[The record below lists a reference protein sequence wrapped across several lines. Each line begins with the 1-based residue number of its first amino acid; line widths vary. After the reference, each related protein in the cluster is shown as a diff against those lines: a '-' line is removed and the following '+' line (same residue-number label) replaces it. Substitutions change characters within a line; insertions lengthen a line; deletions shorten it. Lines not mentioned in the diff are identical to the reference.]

1 MTILLLTA
9 TPLYSEGV
17 RLMGLND
24 ITKDFL
30 SSMERRYG
38 RTERVAKGFVLNFG
52 EQITCSI
59 RYSKVY
65 KKGASES
72 AFFAVEQDFVD
83 GKFKEG
89 TKSPLGIFGVFLWG
103 DKNHAL
109 VVPQTLFAENLKSA
123 PTNRIHIDKREEQ
136 FFLRVSG
143 HTPIDITDYL
153 NNFPP
158 SISEQADKPPLTVEP
173 VENQEQSI
181 REHLRIQYFLI
192 KFGRAAGYTVWVAPQ
207 DRNLEYE
214 GERFSDLALRNLPN
228 FGFDS
233 NTNTIIQNIDV
244 LWLEGN
250 IIHKA
255 FEIESTTSIYSGLLR
270 LSDLVLA
277 QPNTTIDLNVVAPLS
292 RRENVKR
299 NILRP
304 TFQSLRRKCS
314 YISFEEVTKKYQ
326 LAKEIIKLQAQ
337 LKLSLESEKF

>member
-1 MTILLLTA
+1 
-9 TPLYSEGV
+9 
-17 RLMGLND
+17 MGLND
-24 ITKDFL
+24 VTRNFL
-30 SSMERRYG
+30 STMERRYG
-38 RTERVAKGFVLNFG
+38 KSGRVAKGFALNFG

-65 KKGASES
+65 KKGSSES

-89 TKSPLGIFGVFLWG
+89 TKSPLGIFGIFLWG
-103 DKNHAL
+103 DKDHAF
-109 VVPQTLFAENLKSA
+109 VVPQSMFTENLKSA
-123 PTNRIHIDKREEQ
+123 PTNRVHIDKRGEQ

-143 HTPIDITDYL
+143 QAPIDISQYL
-153 NNFPP
+153 NNFPLGF
-158 SISEQADKPPLTVEP
+158 SESAENPPLVVEP
-173 VENQEQSI
+173 IENQEQSI
-181 REHLRIQYFLI
+181 REHLRIQYCLT
-192 KFGRAAGYTVWVAPQ
+192 KFGRAAGYAVWVAPQ
-207 DRNLEYE
+207 DRSLEYD
-214 GERFSDLALRNLPN
+214 GEKFRDLSLDSLPN

-233 NTNTIIQNIDV
+233 NTKAIIQNIDV

-270 LSDLVLA
+270 LSDLVLS
-277 QPNTTIDLNVVAPLS
+277 QPNTTIDLNIVAPLG

-304 TFQSLRRKCS
+304 SFQGLRRMCA
-314 YISFEEVTKKYQ
+314 YISFEEVTKKYE
-326 LAKEIIKLQAQ
+326 LARNVIRLQAQ